1 MPKVLLVDTNVS
13 SYPIYKYLIENNY
26 DVYVVGSNPK
36 DFLAKYSKNYIHLD
50 YSDTNKLDSLI
61 NELKFDYVIPG
72 CNDVSYNSCVEI
84 NYNNRFPG
92 IESKSNNKT
101 LNNKQSYRCF
111 TAKNKI
117 PAPKIYTVDN
127 IKSTHFPIII
137 KPTDAFSGRG
147 VNILY
152 KKDIK
157 NLSSAISEAKKNSK
171 EGHYVIES
179 FISGQL
185 YSHSAFISNKNIVAD
200 IIVEEHCTANPFAVD
215 TSRVIQNFPKILLDK
230 IRKFTKKTAI
240 LLNLKNGLL
249 HTQFICKNK
258 SIWLI
263 ETTRRCPGD
272 LYSRLIEM
280 STGLNYAENYT
291 RPFLGLK
298 YKFKNNLKS
307 KSFILRHTI
316 TEKEG
321 GHYWTLRFPEAVKVQ
336 EFISLSLS
344 GDIMKPAPASR
355 IGIVFI
361 SCDTPKEFNTVYNK
375 AIARKLY
382 SATYQS

>member
-1 MPKVLLVDTNVS
+1 MAKVLLVDTNVS
-13 SYPIYKYLIENNY
+13 SYPIYKYLIENKY
-26 DVYVVGSNPK
+26 DVYVTGSNPE
-36 DFLAKYSKNYIHLD
+36 DFLAKHSKNYIHLD
-50 YSDTNKLDSLI
+50 YSDIKKLDSLI
-61 NELKFDYVIPG
+61 KELKFDYVVPG

-84 NYNNRFPG
+84 NHDNKFPG
-92 IESKSNNKT
+92 IENKSNNET
-101 LNNKQSYRCF
+101 LNNKQIYRCF
-111 TAKNKI
+111 ATKNKL
-117 PAPKIYTVDN
+117 PSPKIYTADN
-127 IKSTHFPIII
+127 IKPIHFPIII

-157 NLSSAISEAKKNSK
+157 NLSFAIHEAKKNSRK
-171 EGHYVIES
+171 GQYIIEK
-179 FISGQL
+179 FIPGQL
-185 YSHSAFISNKNIVAD
+185 YSHSAFISNANIVAD
-200 IIVEEHCTANPFAVD
+200 VIVEEHCTANPFAVD
-215 TSRVIQNFPKILLDK
+215 TSRVIQNFSKILLEK
-230 IRKFTKKTAI
+230 VRESAKKTAK
-240 LLNLKNGLL
+240 LLNLKDGLL

-307 KSFILRHTI
+307 KSFIMRHTI

-321 GHYWTLRFPEAVKVQ
+321 GHYWTLRFPKAVKVQ

-344 GDIMKPAPASR
+344 GDIIKPAPASR

-361 SCDTPKEFNTVYNK
+361 SCDTPKEFSSAYKK

-382 SATYQS
+382 STTY